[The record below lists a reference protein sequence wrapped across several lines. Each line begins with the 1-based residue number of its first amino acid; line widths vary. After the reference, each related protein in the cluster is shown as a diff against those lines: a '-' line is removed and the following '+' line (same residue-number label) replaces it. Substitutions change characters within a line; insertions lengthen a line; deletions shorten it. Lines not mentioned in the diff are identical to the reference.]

1 MQLSFLS
8 QRYSPFYLLI
18 INSVTFMEII
28 VKYANLRLKFNFN

>member
-18 INSVTFMEII
+18 INSVMLMGII
-28 VKYANLRLKFNFN
+28 VNYVNLRLKFNFN